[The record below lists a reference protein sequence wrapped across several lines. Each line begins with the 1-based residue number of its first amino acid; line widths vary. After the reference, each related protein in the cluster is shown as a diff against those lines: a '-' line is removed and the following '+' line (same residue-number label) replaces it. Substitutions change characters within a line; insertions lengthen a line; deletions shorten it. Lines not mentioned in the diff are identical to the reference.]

1 MSKEIETEKFN
12 KNNNRLE
19 PLLSQ
24 VTDQKKFIDKL
35 NRD

>member
-19 PLLSQ
+19 SLLSQ
-24 VTDQKKFIDKL
+24 VTDQKNFIDKL